1 MRREV
6 IPGVDRPLTVSEITE
21 ISGPA
26 VQKKEQEYKEFIR
39 KGGKLDGWREYEA
52 MKERDKQ
59 RGQK

>member
-21 ISGPA
+21 YFGPA
-26 VQKKEQEYKEFIR
+26 VQKKYEEYKEFIR
-39 KGGKLDGWREYEA
+39 KGGNLDGWAKYE
-52 MKERDKQ
+52 KESENN

>member
-21 ISGPA
+21 YSCSA
-26 VQKKEQEYKEFIR
+26 VQKKCEQYKEFIR
-39 KGGKLDGWREYEA
+39 NGGKLDGWAKYE
-52 MKERDKQ
+52 KESEKK